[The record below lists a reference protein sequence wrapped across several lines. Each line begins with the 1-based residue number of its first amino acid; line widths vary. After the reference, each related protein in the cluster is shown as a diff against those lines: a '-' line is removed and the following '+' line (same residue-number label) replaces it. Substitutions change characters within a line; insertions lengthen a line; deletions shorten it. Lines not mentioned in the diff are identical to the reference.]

1 MTFGLTQVGVF
12 IIRIQ
17 SVDVVTMV
25 LHVYVCMRL
34 YLDPHF
40 QKFEQSCPGTVLV
53 SLSALLHTNH
63 LLYSGIGVQV

>member
-17 SVDVVTMV
+17 SVDVVTVV

-40 QKFEQSCPGTVLV
+40 QKFEHSFPGRVLV
-53 SLSALLHTNH
+53 SL
-63 LLYSGIGVQV
+63 